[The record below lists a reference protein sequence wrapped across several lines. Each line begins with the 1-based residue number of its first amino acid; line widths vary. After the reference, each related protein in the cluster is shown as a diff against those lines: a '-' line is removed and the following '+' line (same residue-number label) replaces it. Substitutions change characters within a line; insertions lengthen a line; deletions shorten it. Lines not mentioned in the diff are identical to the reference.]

1 VIKKPMSTS
10 IGKAV
15 LEGAQRLQNAAV
27 AEPRREAGSLL
38 AHVIGRDRS
47 FVIAHADDALT
58 VEGHVAFRSLIERR
72 AAGEPLQYITG
83 HQEFFKLDFE
93 VTPEVL
99 IPRPE
104 TELIIETALELLPDD
119 PAPYFAD
126 IGTGS
131 GCIAISLLHELPAAR
146 AIATDVSPA
155 ALRIARRNA
164 ERHGVAARL
173 ELLESDCFSALDPRG
188 SFSLIASNPP
198 YISDDELKSVPR
210 EVSHEPRAALTAG
223 SDGLSVIRPLL
234 RQARPFLRS
243 GGYLVFEVGF
253 GQSEAVERLIDQRIW
268 TLLEIRADLQRI
280 PRTFVLQ
287 GKEDRSWHTQEI
299 FAN

>member
-10 IGKAV
+10 IGKAL
-15 LEGAQRLQNAAV
+15 LEGTQRLQDAAV

-58 VEGHVAFRSLIERR
+58 LEGRVAFRSLIERR

-93 VTPEVL
+93 VTPDVL

-104 TELIIETALELLPDD
+104 TELIVEASLELLQDD
-119 PAPYFAD
+119 PEPYLAD

-131 GCIAISLLHELPAAR
+131 GCIAISMLHELPAAR
-146 AIATDVSPA
+146 AIATDMSPT
-155 ALRIARRNA
+155 ALRVAQRNA
-164 ERHGVAARL
+164 ERHGVADRL
-173 ELLESDCFSALDPRG
+173 GLLESDCFSALDVRG

-198 YISDDELKSVPR
+198 YVSDDELKSVQR
-210 EVSHEPRAALTAG
+210 EVSYEPRAALAAG
-223 SDGLSVIRPLL
+223 SDGLSVIRRLL
-234 RQARPFLRS
+234 REARPFLRL
-243 GGYLVFEVGF
+243 GGHFVFEVGF
-253 GQSEAVERLIDQRIW
+253 GQSEAVEHLIDRRVWKLI
-268 TLLEIRADLQRI
+268 EIRTDLQRI
-280 PRTFVLQ
+280 PRTFVLR
-287 GKEDRSWHTQEI
+287 GK
-299 FAN
+299 